1 MSIRLAA
8 PTGRTDMRPWKL
20 ARCRGSSSMVTP
32 AATLPRSSRQYAKR
46 CAGGKS
52 SVDKEYIGALGYE
65 VTVLNIKRGSRTGT
79 AGRNAG
85 LNACRATTR
94 PRNRRLR
101 RPAINPSEIGVK
113 DESVDRAR
121 GHQQGDQ
128 HRVHSGGIHRH

>member
-85 LNACRATTR
+85 LNAL
-94 PRNRRLR
+94 PGNN
-101 RPAINPSEIGVK
+101 PAEKTPPPAPC
-113 DESVDRAR
+113 DQSVRDRCKR
-121 GHQQGDQ
+121 
-128 HRVHSGGIHRH
+128 